1 MDCHSKKQFPNSS
14 IGFLETCIKNINDG
28 MELTDGLPIAIPSNI
43 LWIESAITIKK
54 LLNEVNICFSI
65 LWDFISIFDG
75 VVATEG
81 LLDSESVSDV

>member
-65 LWDFISIFDG
+65 LWYFTSYVEG
-75 VVATEG
+75 VVATE
-81 LLDSESVSDV
+81 ESLERVSLSDV